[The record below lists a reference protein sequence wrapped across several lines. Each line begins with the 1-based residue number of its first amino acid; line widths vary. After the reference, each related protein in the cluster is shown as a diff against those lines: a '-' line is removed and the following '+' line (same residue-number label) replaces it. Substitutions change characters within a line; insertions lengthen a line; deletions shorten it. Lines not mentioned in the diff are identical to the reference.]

1 MLHRKLKL
9 KHKLHVG
16 SVKNYNISVPVS
28 LIITVI
34 SERTSLRTRDTVIMS
49 DQYRAGYPLSNA
61 WDGACRMIL
70 LYLDSPREG

>member
-49 DQYRAGYPLSNA
+49 DQ
-61 WDGACRMIL
+61 
-70 LYLDSPREG
+70 